1 MHTTPSFRE
10 RLVDHEPMTPSL
22 RERYEREMHMML
34 EQKLTA
40 PRRWGIYALIV
51 FLLAQTAFF
60 LYAIITLDGLP
71 VLGKV
76 GFGVAVLF
84 SLSFVALLAHVLK
97 RGSVNIKTHPSAIT
111 GIMWVFLVI
120 MITLFMLIA
129 GHITDPA
136 KGMSIVLNGL
146 VFLIFGVV
154 FFLGNLINQA
164 QIKTQ
169 EKLLEI
175 ELRIVELHELAEKK
189 SGA

>member
-1 MHTTPSFRE
+1 MDATHIFRD
-10 RLVDHEPMTPSL
+10 RLLDHESMTPSL

-34 EQKLTA
+34 EKKLTA
-40 PRRWGIYALIV
+40 PRRWGIYVLIAA
-51 FLLAQTAFF
+51 LLAQAAFF
-60 LYAIITLDGLP
+60 LYSTVFFDGLP
-71 VLGKV
+71 ALGKV
-76 GFGVAVLF
+76 GFGVAMLFAFSFIAVL
-84 SLSFVALLAHVLK
+84 VHVLR

-129 GHITDPA
+129 GRTTDPA
-136 KGMSIVLNGL
+136 KGIGIVLNGL
-146 VFLIFGVV
+146 VFLTFGVV
-154 FFLGNLINQA
+154 FFLGNLINQS

-175 ELRIVELHELAEKK
+175 ELRIAELRELAEKK